1 MQAGFPSEMC
11 KARLATVV
19 PWSTGF
25 KFFETC
31 ACRRKEDVSFRLLR
45 DTEERRLH
53 SPSLGVKVLWL
64 DMIALVF
71 NNLHT
76 VAGSVHYVKK
86 NLLEPIF
93 VDSLLFSGL
102 FNKHSAACTAI
113 PRS

>member
-1 MQAGFPSEMC
+1 
-11 KARLATVV
+11 
-19 PWSTGF
+19 
-25 KFFETC
+25 
-31 ACRRKEDVSFRLLR
+31 
-45 DTEERRLH
+45 
-53 SPSLGVKVLWL
+53 
-64 DMIALVF
+64 MITLVF